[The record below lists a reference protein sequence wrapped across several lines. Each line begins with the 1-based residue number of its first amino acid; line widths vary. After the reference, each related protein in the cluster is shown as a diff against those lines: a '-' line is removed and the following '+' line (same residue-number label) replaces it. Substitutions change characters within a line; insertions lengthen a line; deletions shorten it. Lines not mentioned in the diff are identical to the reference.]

1 LSDFTALENAMFPAL
16 IGRVEEKEARE
27 LAEQLLVQM
36 GLKDRLQHK
45 PGELSGGESQ
55 RVALA
60 RGLINKPGLLLA
72 DEPTGNLDNKASAS
86 LIELI
91 QSLNSELG
99 QTVVVVTHS
108 QRIASKMD
116 RVMEL
121 SGGLINPVEK
131 SLII

>member
-1 LSDFTALENAMFPAL
+1 
-16 IGRVEEKEARE
+16 
-27 LAEQLLVQM
+27 
-36 GLKDRLQHK
+36 
-45 PGELSGGESQ
+45 
-55 RVALA
+55 
-60 RGLINKPGLLLA
+60 
-72 DEPTGNLDNKASAS
+72 